1 MMKIKSV
8 AALAAAF
15 MLLGSSAL
23 YVPAF
28 AAQGSGF
35 NVKADEIEYDMT
47 SGNGTAKGNVVILH
61 DGGKATAAAAEFNSK
76 TMSGKLTG
84 GVVADKDDAHITC
97 ATFVMHNEDFVSA
110 VGEASVTK
118 EDKTLTADQIDYH
131 SDVEYAET
139 IGSWGQLTST
149 DGSVLTAAQIT
160 YNGKTGLA
168 EATGNVDIVSPP
180 RNLTAKADK
189 AIYDTNND
197 GKVELIGNATA
208 TQDGNTVSGNRLIM
222 NNAGNAAAGQRAEAF
237 GNIKIV
243 YVPEKQ
249 PAQAEAGT
257 AAAGSEGTQTEAAA
271 QNAAAETTGQ
281 VEAA

>member
-118 EDKTLTADQIDYH
+118 EDKTLMADQIDYH

-197 GKVELIGNATA
+197 GKVELIGKATA

-249 PAQAEAGT
+249 PAQAEADT

>member
-118 EDKTLTADQIDYH
+118 EDKTLMADQIDYH

-271 QNAAAETTGQ
+271 PDAAAETTGQ

>member
-1 MMKIKSV
+1 MMKIKTV

-118 EDKTLTADQIDYH
+118 EDKTLMADQIDYH

-271 QNAAAETTGQ
+271 PDTAAETTGQ

>member
-1 MMKIKSV
+1 M
-8 AALAAAF
+8 
-15 MLLGSSAL
+15 
-23 YVPAF
+23 
-28 AAQGSGF
+28 Q
-35 NVKADEIEYDMT
+35 
-47 SGNGTAKGNVVILH
+47 
-61 DGGKATAAAAEFNSK
+61 
-76 TMSGKLTG
+76 
-84 GVVADKDDAHITC
+84 
-97 ATFVMHNEDFVSA
+97 DFVSA

-118 EDKTLTADQIDYH
+118 EDKTLMADQIDYH
-131 SDVEYAET
+131 SDAEYAET

-249 PAQAEAGT
+249 PAQAETGT

-271 QNAAAETTGQ
+271 QDAAAETTGQ

>member
-118 EDKTLTADQIDYH
+118 EDKTLMADQIDYH

-189 AIYDTNND
+189 AIYYTNND

>member
-1 MMKIKSV
+1 MMKIKTV

-118 EDKTLTADQIDYH
+118 EDKTLMADQIDYH

-257 AAAGSEGTQTEAAA
+257 AAAGSEGTQTKAAA
-271 QNAAAETTGQ
+271 QDAAAETAEQ

>member
-8 AALAAAF
+8 VALAAAF

-118 EDKTLTADQIDYH
+118 EDKTLMADQIDYH

-249 PAQAEAGT
+249 PAQAEADT

>member
-1 MMKIKSV
+1 MMKIKTV

-118 EDKTLTADQIDYH
+118 EDKTLTAEQIDYH

-237 GNIKIV
+237 GNVKIV

>member
-118 EDKTLTADQIDYH
+118 EDKTLTAEQIDYH

-249 PAQAEAGT
+249 PAQAEADT
-257 AAAGSEGTQTEAAA
+257 AAAGSEGTQAEAAA
-271 QNAAAETTGQ
+271 QDAAAETTGQ

>member
-61 DGGKATAAAAEFNSK
+61 DSGKATAAAAEFNSK

-118 EDKTLTADQIDYH
+118 EDKTLMADQIDYH

-249 PAQAEAGT
+249 PAQAEADT

-271 QNAAAETTGQ
+271 QDAAAETTGQ

>member
-249 PAQAEAGT
+249 PAQAEADT

>member
-84 GVVADKDDAHITC
+84 GVVADKGDAHITC

-118 EDKTLTADQIDYH
+118 EDKTLMADQIDYH

>member
-47 SGNGTAKGNVVILH
+47 SVNGTAKGNVVILH

-118 EDKTLTADQIDYH
+118 EDKTLTAEQIDYH
-131 SDVEYAET
+131 SDAEYAET

-249 PAQAEAGT
+249 PAQAETGT
-257 AAAGSEGTQTEAAA
+257 AAAGSEGTQIEAAA
-271 QNAAAETTGQ
+271 QDAAAETTGQ

>member
-1 MMKIKSV
+1 MMKIKTV

-249 PAQAEAGT
+249 PAQAEADT

>member
-118 EDKTLTADQIDYH
+118 EDKTLMADQIDYH
-131 SDVEYAET
+131 SDIEYAET

-249 PAQAEAGT
+249 PAQAEANT

>member
-271 QNAAAETTGQ
+271 QDAAAETTGQ

>member
-8 AALAAAF
+8 VALAAAF

-61 DGGKATAAAAEFNSK
+61 NGGKATAAAAEFNSK

-118 EDKTLTADQIDYH
+118 EDKTLMADQIDYH

-249 PAQAEAGT
+249 PAQAEADT

-271 QNAAAETTGQ
+271 QDAAAETTGQ

>member
-1 MMKIKSV
+1 MMKIKTV

-118 EDKTLTADQIDYH
+118 EDKTLMADQIDYH

-271 QNAAAETTGQ
+271 PDAAAETTGQ

>member
-35 NVKADEIEYDMT
+35 NVKADEIEYDMN

-249 PAQAEAGT
+249 PAQAETGT

-271 QNAAAETTGQ
+271 QDAAAETTGQ